1 MCWQGTGWEHA
12 CAEEPPVSETS
23 APVIRKALLRDV
35 GPLLKLING
44 YAEQGIML
52 PRTEFELAENI
63 RDFTVAAVGEEV
75 AGCGALHFYGPRSAE
90 VRSLAV
96 RPEWKGHGLGRKLVE
111 ALEAEAREHGI
122 ESLFAFTYIPDFFAR
137 LGFAEVDRRSLP
149 SKVWKDCLRC
159 PKLQCCDE
167 IAMQKLLVA
176 GFSTGEALRTR
187 EADGESSNGF
197 LIVPTVKPAAAPR

>member
-1 MCWQGTGWEHA
+1 MPENST
-12 CAEEPPVSETS
+12 PL
-23 APVIRKALLRDV
+23 IRKARLTDV

-63 RDFTVAAVGEEV
+63 RDFTVAAVGGEV

-96 RPEWKGHGLGRKLVE
+96 HPQWKGHGLGRKLVE

-137 LGFAEVDRRSLP
+137 LGFAEVDRRRLP

-167 IAMQKLLVA
+167 IAMQKALVA
-176 GFSTGEALRTR
+176 GLGAEEALQGQ
-187 EADGESSNGF
+187 EAGDAGNGF
-197 LIVPTVKPAAAPR
+197 LIVPTVKPAVMPR